1 MLDIGKFIRYER
13 LDSTDPEG
21 NLFELGSWTPKKAL
35 QLAAE
40 EGITLTDEHWEVI
53 TSLRERYR
61 KYGSAMNAQDL
72 GRELEEEFSSEQG
85 RRSLYE
91 LFPGGPVTQ
100 GCRIAGLPV
109 PSGSVDTSF
118 GSVR

>member
-13 LDSTDPEG
+13 LDSNDPEG
-21 NLFELGSWTPKKAL
+21 NLFNLDSWTPKKAL
-35 QLAAE
+35 QLAAN
-40 EGITLTDEHWEVI
+40 EGIPLTDEHWEVI
-53 TSLRERYR
+53 TSLREKYR
-61 KYGSAMNAQDL
+61 KYGSAISARDLAQ
-72 GRELEEEFSSEQG
+72 ELEGEFSSGQG

-109 PSGSVDTSF
+109 PPDSVDISF
-118 GSVR
+118 GSVL